1 MTTDLAPTLDDVHL
15 DLPDRREGK
24 VRVSYRLSDTQR
36 LFVTTDRLS
45 AFDRI
50 IATVPS
56 KGQVL
61 NQLSAWWFEQTAS
74 IVANH
79 LVSVPDPNIMVGRT
93 ATPLPVEVVVRG
105 YITGVTST
113 SLWQ

>member
-1 MTTDLAPTLDDVHL
+1 MNEPFVAVDL
-15 DLPDRREGK
+15 DLPDRRVGK
-24 VRVSYRLSDTQR
+24 VRVSYSLGEQHR

-50 IATVPS
+50 ISGVPW

-61 NQLSAWWFEQTAS
+61 NQLAAWWFESTRD

-79 LVSVPDPNIMVGRT
+79 VVTDRDALPDPNALIAVAAR
-93 ATPLPVEVVVRG
+93 PLPVEVIVRG
-105 YITGVTST
+105 YITGVTG
-113 SLWQ
+113 Q